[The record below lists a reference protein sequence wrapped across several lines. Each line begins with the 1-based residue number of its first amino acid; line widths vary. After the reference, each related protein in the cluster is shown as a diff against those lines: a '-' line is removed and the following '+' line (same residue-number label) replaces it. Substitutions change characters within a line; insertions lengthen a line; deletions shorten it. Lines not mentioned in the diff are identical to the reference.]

1 MIMGLGS
8 ATYAMRHF
16 AINTDVSKLISTDR
30 PWRQRELEYEDAFPE
45 NRELILAVV
54 HAPTPELP
62 RGARDKLLEDLSQRA
77 DIFRSVHAP
86 DGRTIFDHNGL
97 LLLSTAYL
105 AHTAQQLTSAVPL
118 IGGLAGD
125 PSLRGVL

>member
-54 HAPTPELP
+54 HAPTPKLA
-62 RGARDKLLEDLSQRA
+62 RVARDSLLLDLSHGA
-77 DIFRSVHAP
+77 LLFCSIHAP
-86 DGRTIFDHNGL
+86 VVRTSFALNRL
-97 LLLSTAYL
+97 LFLSTA
-105 AHTAQQLTSAVPL
+105 
-118 IGGLAGD
+118 
-125 PSLRGVL
+125 